1 MAHFLLLSYSFE
13 QLFAAVLPS
22 SRELSSEAYSFQL
35 VGKGKPMQAVPAPR
49 W

>member
-1 MAHFLLLSYSFE
+1 MAHFLLLSYSFV
-13 QLFAAVLPS
+13 QMFAAGLPS

-35 VGKGKPMQAVPAPR
+35 DGKGKPMQVVPAPR